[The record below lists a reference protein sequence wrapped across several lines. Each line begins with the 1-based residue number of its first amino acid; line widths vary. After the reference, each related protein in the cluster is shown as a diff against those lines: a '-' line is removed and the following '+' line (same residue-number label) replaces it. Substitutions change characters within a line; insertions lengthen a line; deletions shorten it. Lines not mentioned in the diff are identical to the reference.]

1 MTWSRLRHRRHRLA
15 GVVASIVCA
24 SLVAACAGA
33 ANPQTTSAGGAPT
46 TIATAGTSAATATT
60 VAQGSSGGCD
70 RPYDA
75 SILDPRPM
83 PASLKPETAKP
94 PIEEM
99 TITSADLGS
108 FPDVAPVWYDTLTVT
123 PEQVKAIC
131 ELQLKAVFLDW
142 ADALYNQIIRSGL
155 RLTFQALGI
164 DLVRVT
170 SFSFDPNGLAGNLA
184 SVLPL
189 EPDIII
195 TGGTVD
201 PNQFAAIMQPAV
213 DRGITIVSWG
223 VGATGWETGPGGEI
237 TSMIGYD
244 FYHLGRQ
251 MAAATCEQYPDGAN
265 LGYVHWINN
274 ISAIHLREQGFLDGL
289 AEDCPQITVIA
300 DGGPPDPKGS
310 NSGFSDP
317 NAAQADTAAFLVRH
331 PEVNVLF
338 APWEDPPALGIESA
352 IKSAGLE
359 GKVDIVTMDLGVAG
373 ANQLA
378 SDGTITVDMAQS
390 IFDGGRSM
398 ALAAGLHAI
407 GEEVPPF
414 VIFPT
419 FAATKDNLKDA
430 WEFMHGPEFPLP
442 VALD

>member
-1 MTWSRLRHRRHRLA
+1 
-15 GVVASIVCA
+15 
-24 SLVAACAGA
+24 
-33 ANPQTTSAGGAPT
+33 
-46 TIATAGTSAATATT
+46 
-60 VAQGSSGGCD
+60 
-70 RPYDA
+70 
-75 SILDPRPM
+75 M
-83 PASLKPETAKP
+83 PA
-94 PIEEM
+94 IEEM
-99 TITSADLGS
+99 TITSGDLGS
-108 FPDVAPVWYDTLTVT
+108 LPDVAPAWYDTLTVT
-123 PEQVKAIC
+123 PEQVKEIC
-131 ELQLKAVFLDW
+131 EQELTAVFLDW
-142 ADALYNQIIRSGL
+142 ADALYNQIIRSGQ
-155 RLTFQALGI
+155 RLTLQAMGI
-164 DLVRVT
+164 DLTRVT

-189 EPDIII
+189 EPDIIF
-195 TGGTVD
+195 TGGTID

-213 DRGITIVSWG
+213 DQGITIISWG
-223 VGATGWETGPGGEI
+223 VGANGWETGPEGEI

-244 FYHLGRQ
+244 FYQLGRQ
-251 MAAATCEQYPDGAN
+251 MAVAVCEKYPDGAN

-274 ISAIHLREQGFLDGL
+274 INAIHLREQGFLDGL

-300 DGGPPDPKGS
+300 DGGPADPKGS

-338 APWEDPPALGIESA
+338 APWEDPPGLGIESA
-352 IKSAGLE
+352 IKSSGLE
-359 GKVDIVTMDLGVAG
+359 GQVDIVTMDLGVAG

-378 SDGTITVDMAQS
+378 TDGTITVDMAQS

-419 FAATKDNLKDA
+419 FAANSENLPDA

-442 VALD
+442 VATD

>member
-1 MTWSRLRHRRHRLA
+1 MSSSSNRRR
-15 GVVASIVCA
+15 GVRWYTAL
-24 SLVAACAGA
+24 LVVLVTIAAACAPEGESA
-33 ANPQTTSAGGAPT
+33 DTTATEAT
-46 TIATAGTSAATATT
+46 TTTAGTDTPDTTAAPST
-60 VAQGSSGGCD
+60 GGCD

-75 SILDPRPM
+75 SVLEPRPI
-83 PASLKPETAKP
+83 PASLNPDSAKP

-99 TITSADLGS
+99 TITSGDLGS
-108 FPDVAPVWYDTLTVT
+108 LPDVAPAWYDTLTVT
-123 PEQVKAIC
+123 PEQVQEIC
-131 ELQLKAVFLDW
+131 ELELTAVFLDW

-155 RLTFQALGI
+155 RLTLQAMGI

-184 SVLPL
+184 SVMPL
-189 EPDIII
+189 EPDIIF

-201 PNQFAAIMQPAV
+201 PNQFAAIMEPAV
-213 DRGITIVSWG
+213 EAGVTIVSWG
-223 VGATGWETGPGGEI
+223 VGANGWETGPDGQI

-244 FYHLGRQ
+244 FYQLGRQ
-251 MAAATCEQYPDGAN
+251 MAVAVCERYPDGAN
-265 LGYVHWINN
+265 LGYIHWINN
-274 ISAIHLREQGFLDGL
+274 INAIHLREQGFLDGL

-338 APWEDPPALGIESA
+338 GPWEDPPALGIESA

-359 GKVDIVTMDLGVAG
+359 GQVDIVTMDLGVAG
-373 ANQLA
+373 ANQLS
-378 SDGTITVDMAQS
+378 SDGTITVDMAQA

-398 ALAAGLHAI
+398 ALAAALHEI

-419 FAATKDNLKDA
+419 FAANSENLADA
-430 WEFMHGPEFPLP
+430 WQFMHGPEFPLP
-442 VALD
+442 VATD